1 MKSKKGVC
9 MPFFKLFY
17 CIYCIYC
24 IFSGDFLLLVEE
36 ASAMLPLQ
44 GLSSSYGSRGG
55 GG

>member
-1 MKSKKGVC
+1 MKSKKGVR

-44 GLSSSYGSRGG
+44 GL
-55 GG
+55 